1 MINLGVYI
9 KDLSQQDCMAAVSQ
23 EIDNARKEGMIKD
36 ASIFFDDIGPV
47 NVRVNAG
54 FFNSTDIWNFTG
66 DLVVFSL
73 ECLEKSLSYVNNFN
87 LFFCY
92 GVEPYNTL
100 SMIRILQKHNIPTIA
115 AHEHAAGQFIRL
127 TGKSPIGVSD
137 NLSGIVQ
144 TIKRYNH
151 E

>member
-1 MINLGVYI
+1 MINLGIYM
-9 KDLSQQDCMAAVSQ
+9 KDLSQKDCMAAISQ
-23 EIDNARKEGMIKD
+23 EIDNARKSGELKD

-47 NVRVNAG
+47 NIRVNAG

-73 ECLEKSLSYVNNFN
+73 ECLEKSLNYVNNFR
-87 LFFCY
+87 LFYCY

-100 SMIRILQKHNIPTIA
+100 NMIRTLQKNNIPTIA
-115 AHEHAAGQFIRL
+115 AHEHAANQFKRL
-127 TGKSPIGVSD
+127 TNTSPIGVSD

-144 TIKRYNH
+144 TIKRYSH